1 MPKFNKRLSLLL
13 RNKEKLEEIAIT
25 TVNVECSAIIIK
37 KVPEKLEDPG
47 KFLIPCALQELN
59 RTSALADSGASINLL
74 PYFYST
80 RKLEL
85 EALLLLNDKDAEI
98 KSSSFFT
105 LTSPKDSEFE
115 AYLERDS
122 IPPGIDLSITLRP

>member
-105 LTSPKDSEFE
+105 HTSPKDSEFE

-122 IPPGIDLSITLRP
+122 IPPGIDLTITLRP